1 MPNTFWGSCD
11 SNVER
16 MDDRLAFRFMVPSI
30 NNDCDSTSL
39 VLFLFSPLLV
49 FEEVVD
55 DEKRPPMKEDELPP
69 KPVDDEE
76 AGGCCNMLPNED
88 IMSSGI
94 YLMIAFK
101 LFL

>member
-30 NNDCDSTSL
+30 NNDCDSTSPLL
-39 VLFLFSPLLV
+39 VLFSPLLV

-55 DEKRPPMKEDELPP
+55 DEKVYED
-69 KPVDDEE
+69 
-76 AGGCCNMLPNED
+76 
-88 IMSSGI
+88 S
-94 YLMIAFK
+94 
-101 LFL
+101 

>member
-1 MPNTFWGSCD
+1 
-11 SNVER
+11 

-39 VLFLFSPLLV
+39 PPLLFSPLLV
-49 FEEVVD
+49 FEAEVD

-69 KPVDDEE
+69 KPVDDE

-88 IMSSGI
+88 IIVVRRI
-94 YLMIAFK
+94 YLIAFK

>member
-1 MPNTFWGSCD
+1 
-11 SNVER
+11 

-39 VLFLFSPLLV
+39 VLVLFSPLLV
-49 FEEVVD
+49 FEAVVD

-69 KPVDDEE
+69 KPVDDE

-88 IMSSGI
+88 IIVVRRI
-94 YLMIAFK
+94 YLIAFK

>member
-1 MPNTFWGSCD
+1 
-11 SNVER
+11 
-16 MDDRLAFRFMVPSI
+16 MDDKLAFRFMVPSI

-39 VLFLFSPLLV
+39 VLFSPLLV
-49 FEEVVD
+49 FEAVVD

-69 KPVDDEE
+69 KPVDDE

-88 IMSSGI
+88 IILLSGI
-94 YLMIAFK
+94 YYLIAFK